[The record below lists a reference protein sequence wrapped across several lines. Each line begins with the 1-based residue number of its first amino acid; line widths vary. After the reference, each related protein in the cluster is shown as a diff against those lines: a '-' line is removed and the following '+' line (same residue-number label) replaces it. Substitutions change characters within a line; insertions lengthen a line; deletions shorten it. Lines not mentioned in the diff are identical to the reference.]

1 MEKVKRNPILGE
13 ERPGIADE
21 LEKLIATERSRL
33 LRQAQAILHDPEEAE
48 DVVQETLLAVW
59 QQKEK
64 REIRELAAYVSR
76 AVYWNSLKRRA
87 RRHVDLSLDALP
99 EATARSDLGAS
110 PDRLDAFELERA
122 IASLPIAQQTVI
134 RLRFYLGLTFREIGK
149 NLSISANTAAS
160 RSRYAL
166 EGLRRKLRSEQE
178 IYSRGD
184 SE

>member
-1 MEKVKRNPILGE
+1 LGKE
-13 ERPGIADE
+13 GLGNAGQLEQLTVTDRP
-21 LEKLIATERSRL
+21 RL
-33 LRQAQAILHDPEEAE
+33 LRQARAILHDREEAE

-59 QQKEK
+59 QQEGK
-64 REIRELAAYVSR
+64 RDIRELAAYVSR

-99 EATARSDLGAS
+99 EATAQLDLGAS

-166 EGLRRKLRSEQE
+166 ESLRRKLRPEQE